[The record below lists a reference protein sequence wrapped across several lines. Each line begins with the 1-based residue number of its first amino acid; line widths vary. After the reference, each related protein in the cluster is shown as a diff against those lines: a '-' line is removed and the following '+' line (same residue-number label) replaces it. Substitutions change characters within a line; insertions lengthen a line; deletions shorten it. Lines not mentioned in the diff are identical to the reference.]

1 MVPFLDLKIQQDV
14 TNDEIRSKF
23 DDIIKNTGFILGPH
37 VEEFE
42 NRFKELQEAK
52 YCIGVSSG
60 TAALQIAL
68 MAAGIGQ
75 NDKVIIPVNTFIAT
89 AEAASMVGAI
99 PVFVDC
105 DEYYNLDIAAAT
117 RAIEK
122 DRSLKAI
129 IPVHLYGQ
137 PANLGEICLLAN
149 KYKLTIIEDCC
160 QAHLAAIDNSHVG
173 NAGAFGAFSFYPGKN
188 LGAYG
193 EAGALTTNDETLY
206 EKARML
212 RQHGEIERYHHKI
225 IGHNFRMEAFQGAV
239 LATKA
244 KYIQGWTENR
254 RHNAGLYTELL
265 LDIDE
270 IRTPEELEGTYCVY
284 HLYVIRTERRDA
296 LKAYLQQKGIATAIH
311 YPVPIHL
318 QPAYGFLGHSEGAFP
333 YAEHASATILSLPM
347 YPELT
352 EKQIRYVVENIR
364 RFFASSFT
372 SLPAT

>member
-1 MVPFLDLKIQQDV
+1 MVPFIDLKAQQDL
-14 TNDEIRSKF
+14 TNVEIRSRF

-68 MAAGIGQ
+68 MAAGIGR

-89 AEAASMVGAI
+89 AEAASMVGAV

-105 DEYYNLDIAAAT
+105 NRYYNLDIAAANQ
-117 RAIEK
+117 AVEK
-122 DRSLKAI
+122 DHSIKAI

-137 PANLGEICLLAN
+137 PANMGEIRLLAD
-149 KYKLTIIEDCC
+149 KYNLTIIEDCC
-160 QAHLAAIDNSHVG
+160 QAHLAAINDSRVG
-173 NAGAFGAFSFYPGKN
+173 NAGAFGAYSFYPGKN

-193 EAGALTTNDETLY
+193 EAGALTTNDENYY
-206 EKARML
+206 ETARML
-212 RQHGEIERYHHKI
+212 RQHGEMERYHHKI

-254 RHNAGLYTELL
+254 RHHAALYTELL
-265 LDIDE
+265 NDIDE
-270 IRTPEELEGTYCVY
+270 IRTPRELEGTYCVY
-284 HLYVIRTERRDA
+284 HLYVIRTDRRDK
-296 LKAYLQQKGIATAIH
+296 LKAHLQRNGIATAIH
-311 YPVPIHL
+311 YSVPIHL
-318 QPAYGFLGHSEGAFP
+318 QPAYSFLGHSAGDFP
-333 YAEHASATILSLPM
+333 CAEHAAATILSLPM

-352 EKQIRYVVENIR
+352 EKQIRYVVENIK
-364 RFFASSFT
+364 RFFT
-372 SLPAT
+372 GR